1 MNKILNKILSA
12 ICAIS
17 LLNLPLIVYGSEIYG
32 GFETGKGYRI
42 SFDGS
47 NNKVYLGGCNQ
58 FDGITF
64 DSREDCER
72 YENSLIGLGYIQVSG
87 TNAEI
92 TENELQ
98 EFRDLDDRYWFC
110 QYFESPEKYDGKA
123 KVYLNRETYY
133 DYIKDDNHKL
143 ECYQQELMTSTVVID
158 YTYFEDIEKAYTE
171 SDEINERIPSYYQ
184 TGFFL
189 IKSSVDIQLRLFHDA
204 ESRYYTLFIK
214 ANKPFLVQMKS
225 GRYFITVINNQ
236 ELETVVR
243 QKYSKDKGE
252 ATLPYQNNIVLDET
266 NTQENPYVI
275 DLSATIEK
283 YDIQDI
289 DINDKPDLS
298 YDKSQ
303 GLYGEW
309 QVEVED
315 KDTSKKLNNV
325 SAKKNNDNL
334 LKLIIIIGIIILVA
348 GIVIVCYIELK
359 LDGDKEQ

>member
-12 ICAIS
+12 MCTIL
-17 LLNLPLIVYGSEIYG
+17 LLNTSLTVYGSEING
-32 GFETGKGYRI
+32 GFEIGKRYRI
-42 SFDGS
+42 SFEGS
-47 NNKVYLGGCNQ
+47 DNKVYLGGCNQ

-64 DSREDCER
+64 DSREDCEI
-72 YENSLIGLGYIQVSG
+72 YENSLVGLGYIQVSG
-87 TNAEI
+87 INAEI
-92 TENELQ
+92 TEDELQ
-98 EFRDLDDRYWFC
+98 KFRDLDDRYWFSE
-110 QYFESPEKYDGKA
+110 YFKSPDKYYDKA

-158 YTYFEDIEKAYTE
+158 YTYFEDIEKAYKE
-171 SDEINERIPSYYQ
+171 CDEINERIPSYYQ

-214 ANKPFLVQMKS
+214 ANKPFLVKMKA

-252 ATLPYQNNIVLDET
+252 ATLPYQNNIVLEET
-266 NTQENPYVI
+266 HTQENPYVI

-283 YDIQDI
+283 YDIQDM

-309 QVEVED
+309 QVEVEN
-315 KDTSKKLNNV
+315 KDVSEKLDNV
-325 SAKKNNDNL
+325 SAKKNNKKL
-334 LKLIIIIGIIILVA
+334 LIIIIITGIIIIIA
-348 GIVIVCYIELK
+348 GIVIVCYIEMK
-359 LDGDKEQ
+359 LDVDKEQ